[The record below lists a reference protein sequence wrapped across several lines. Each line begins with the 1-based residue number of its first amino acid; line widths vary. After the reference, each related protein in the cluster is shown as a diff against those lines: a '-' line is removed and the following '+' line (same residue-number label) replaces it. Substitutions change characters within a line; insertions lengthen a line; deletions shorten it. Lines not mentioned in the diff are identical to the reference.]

1 MEELKISK
9 ANALRAFGAADKK
22 GKQLLQD
29 LFGKEVLGDKITD
42 RVKSYEDAC
51 LVDNLQPV
59 TIENFSFLAECDR
72 ESALAHHQMTI
83 IARVLNED
91 WTPDWDNGN
100 EYKYY
105 PYFIWGG
112 SGLGFSFCAGGCGRS
127 GTDVGSRLV
136 FKSRELAEYAG
147 KQFITIYNQLF
158 LIK

>member
-1 MEELKISK
+1 
-9 ANALRAFGAADKK
+9 
-22 GKQLLQD
+22 
-29 LFGKEVLGDKITD
+29 
-42 RVKSYEDAC
+42 
-51 LVDNLQPV
+51 LQPV

-112 SGLGFSFCAGGCGRS
+112 SGLGFSFHDHGYVLS
-127 GTDVGSRLV
+127 STLVGSRLV
-136 FKSRELAEYAG
+136 FKSRELARFAG
-147 KQFITIYNQLF
+147 TQFTEIYKEFMVIDQ
-158 LIK
+158 